1 MSLNSSV
8 PFDWTEY
15 RLAIASGSRVR
26 AREAMRMLR
35 HWYAMARERRAL
47 ATLDELA
54 LKDIGISRTDALAE
68 AARPFWDDV
77 RRGRFD

>member
-1 MSLNSSV
+1 MNFNSSV

-35 HWYAMARERRAL
+35 HWYDIARERRAL
-47 ATLDELA
+47 ATLDERA
-54 LKDIGISRTDALAE
+54 LKDIGVSRADALEE
-68 AARPFWDDV
+68 ASRPFWDDIP
-77 RRGRFD
+77 RGRID